1 MSNNDHA
8 SDHSDEDL
16 AHDDDADHHARETEY
31 SNDQAPPGDVMVVL
45 DARPERRLLR
55 AGGSS
60 SYLDVVIRVAESSNR
75 SQTERPPVHIALVID
90 RSGSMSGTKV
100 DTAKRAA
107 LAVLDGLNE
116 RDTAAVVVFDDFID
130 VVQAEAPVTALVK
143 AHVAAELARIDARG
157 STALYE
163 GWLVGCRAIAAES
176 LEATG
181 SSVEVH
187 MGVRRAFLLTDGQ
200 ANIGLAEPEA
210 LAHAAAE
217 VREAAHVSTSTF
229 GIGDDYAEEL
239 LGPMAEAGGGQF
251 YHLRTPQEIATT
263 FISELEQVLGT
274 LARDAHLE
282 IEATPGITVD
292 LVSAYAWRAGAPSTA
307 GSGRWEA
314 RVGDLLG
321 GEERHV
327 VLRLHFSAADATSG
341 MTSAAGVPDEQ
352 TVRMRL
358 TWEDQ
363 VGSHTTAWQRC
374 TFRYAESDAAYDAEL
389 RDETVL
395 HYAAQHLSDNAQ
407 REAIRARKRGD
418 LGHARTATRA
428 AYSRLAALTL
438 GDDEVL
444 AEEIKSLKAMEDELS
459 DVKPDLASLKE
470 RYYQSQLRSTSKRDR
485 RERKQRQDVPTA
497 GAQPSEDDSAPDDPT
512 SGTPPSAGS

>member
-1 MSNNDHA
+1 MSNND
-8 SDHSDEDL
+8 
-16 AHDDDADHHARETEY
+16 DANHHADEAAY
-31 SNDQAPPGDVMVVL
+31 NNNQAPLGGVVVVL
-45 DARPERRLLR
+45 DPRPERRLLR

-60 SYLDVVIRVAESSNR
+60 SYLDVVIRVVESAHR
-75 SQTERPPVHIALVID
+75 AQPERPPVHIALVID

-107 LAVLDGLNE
+107 LAVLDGLSE
-116 RDTAAVVVFDDFID
+116 RDTAAVVVFDDVID
-130 VVQAEAPVTALVK
+130 VVQAETPVTALVK
-143 AHVAAELARIDARG
+143 AHVAAELARVDARG

-163 GWLVGCRAIAAES
+163 GWLVGCRAIAAE
-176 LEATG
+176 LPLATEA
-181 SSVEVH
+181 SVEAYT
-187 MGVRRAFLLTDGQ
+187 GVRRAFLLTDGQ

-210 LAHAAAE
+210 LAHAAAD

-229 GIGDDYAEEL
+229 GIGIDYAEEL

-282 IEATPGITVD
+282 IEALPGIEVE
-292 LVSAYAWRAGAPSTA
+292 LVSAYAWRAGAPGTA

-314 RVGDLLG
+314 IVGDLLG
-321 GEERHV
+321 GEERHII
-327 VLRLHFSAADATSG
+327 LRLHFP
-341 MTSAAGVPDEQ
+341 AAGAASGTLGAPDEQ

-363 VGSHTTAWQRC
+363 AGSHATAWQRC
-374 TFRYAESDAAYDAEL
+374 AFRYAESDAAYDAEV

-395 HYAAQHLSDNAQ
+395 HYAAQHLSDSAQ

-418 LGHARTATRA
+418 LEHARSATRA
-428 AYSRLAALTL
+428 AFSRLAALTL
-438 GDDEVL
+438 DDDAVL
-444 AEEIKSLKAMEDELS
+444 AEEIKSLKAMEDELE
-459 DVKPDLASLKE
+459 DAKPDLATMKE
-470 RYYQSQLRSTSKRDR
+470 RYYQSQLRSTSKRDLR
-485 RERKQRQDVPTA
+485 GWRQKRDGQSA
-497 GAQPSEDDSAPDDPT
+497 SAQPSDANLDDLDDQDDQDDHASDGPNGPI
-512 SGTPPSAGS
+512 SGTPPSTGR